1 MFGNRLYIEILQLHL
16 SSGQGLLQ
24 LEFVVDKEEYAYL
37 PDVVVVYTFAPSM
50 DDTAAVDRR

>member
-1 MFGNRLYIEILQLHL
+1 MEAW
-16 SSGQGLLQ
+16 SSEETRRRAAG
-24 LEFVVDKEEYAYL
+24 FVVDKEEYAYL